1 MTDRPALRSSSAGRP
16 VAAGPLPRGARR
28 PQPRRARR
36 RTRVLVCTLAAL
48 IATLAPVESP
58 VPLGPLESLAG
69 STPAEAQSSAVTPGM
84 PDSCTLPW
92 REDPNDASLCV
103 LSEPACSEHPIL
115 DNSYLTPSD
124 DFPDFCEATV
134 LEDPADP
141 DPYTRCTALTGYV
154 IKTSMV
160 GGDQACRMIHPTQ
173 CPQNLHRTGSNTCR
187 QVRRRTWSCPSGTP
201 TNRFNTC
208 YQAPVDYTGTH
219 PACGSGAP
227 SFALSNC
234 ESYVGQDFVRA
245 PASLP
250 CGNFDTGY
258 SSSALRDLTSPPNA
272 YWCRFDSSYLDVG
285 CYATGATCTT
295 SDAVCIKRASTTGG
309 CNAIADALRCRKLQ
323 ADFLDGSLDAE
334 DVYLEGCVPCAVLPF
349 SPTSLDCPRDL
360 RVNPSLSSISRL
372 ETAHQNRYDSG
383 PGGSRATF
391 CADPPPGRLVWE
403 SSHHAGLAIVNS
415 SVVLRVI
422 DSSVTNRPVEYIRV
436 SLGGGVR
443 FGVSRRLYFE
453 YPGSTASDP
462 IVRAWPTF
470 DTSLAYRDVDE
481 IVGGYR
487 SGSIIFNSG
496 PCLVRALPDF
506 RLRVEELWPDSDAS
520 DIRALFGADA
530 LDWWTALGSVE
541 QAAHLARRTGSL
553 TQEVRCN
560 YGSDVWCNWR
570 PTRPGYYRLV
580 AAGAWYMTKFG
591 GKRTWANALTRA
603 LIDNA
608 LMDMESAKDGV
619 CRRRP
624 GHSSHS
630 DYECLIE
637 DLARIGVTTPAEAGL
652 LPDLRGLLPAGSS
665 EEWLYTDA
673 AGSTVTCP
681 PRDLRVHCGGT
692 GESLNYTET
701 EPIGILVH
709 EMRVS
714 TVAPDG

>member
-1 MTDRPALRSSSAGRP
+1 M
-16 VAAGPLPRGARR
+16 
-28 PQPRRARR
+28 
-36 RTRVLVCTLAAL
+36 
-48 IATLAPVESP
+48 
-58 VPLGPLESLAG
+58 
-69 STPAEAQSSAVTPGM
+69 
-84 PDSCTLPW
+84 
-92 REDPNDASLCV
+92 
-103 LSEPACSEHPIL
+103 
-115 DNSYLTPSD
+115 
-124 DFPDFCEATV
+124 

-154 IKTSMV
+154 IKTFMV

-187 QVRRRTWSCPSGTP
+187 RAQRRTWSCPSGTP

-208 YQAPVDYTGTH
+208 YQAPADYTGTH

-227 SFALSNC
+227 SFSISNC

-245 PASLP
+245 PASVL

-258 SSSALRDLTSPPNA
+258 PSSALRDLTSPANA

-295 SDAVCIKRASTTGG
+295 SDAVCVKRASNTGG
-309 CNAIADALRCRKLQ
+309 CNAIANALRCRKLQ
-323 ADFLDGSLDAE
+323 VDYLDGSRDAE

-360 RVNPSLSSISRL
+360 RANPSLSSNIRL
-372 ETAHQNRYDSG
+372 ERTHQNRHDSG
-383 PGGSRATF
+383 PGGSRATS
-391 CADPPPGRLVWE
+391 CADPPEGRLVWE
-403 SSHHAGLAIVNS
+403 SSHHARLAIVNS

-422 DSSVTNRPVEYIRV
+422 DTSVTNRPVEYIQISIGPAPNNEARFE
-436 SLGGGVR
+436 VR
-443 FGVSRRLYFE
+443 SRLYFE
-453 YPGSTASDP
+453 YPGSATSDP
-462 IVRAWPTF
+462 IVRTWPTF
-470 DTSLAYRDVDE
+470 DTSLAYRDVDD
-481 IVGGYR
+481 IVGARRQY
-487 SGSIIFNSG
+487 SIIFNSG

-520 DIRALFGADA
+520 DIRALFGADS
-530 LDWWTALGSVE
+530 LDWWTALGPAE

-560 YGSDVWCNWR
+560 YGTDVWCHWR

-580 AAGAWYMTKFG
+580 AAGAWYMTKFAS
-591 GKRTWANALTRA
+591 KRTWHSPFFRTLV
-603 LIDNA
+603 DNT

-619 CRRRP
+619 CSRGP
-624 GHSSHS
+624 VHSFHS
-630 DYECLIE
+630 DHECLIE
-637 DLARIGVTTPAEAGL
+637 DLARIGVTPAEAGL
-652 LPDLRGLLPAGSS
+652 TSDLSGLRPPDPSED

-681 PRDLRVHCGGT
+681 PRDLRVHCGGIN
-692 GESLNYTET
+692 ESSNYTET
-701 EPIGILVH
+701 EPIGIVVH